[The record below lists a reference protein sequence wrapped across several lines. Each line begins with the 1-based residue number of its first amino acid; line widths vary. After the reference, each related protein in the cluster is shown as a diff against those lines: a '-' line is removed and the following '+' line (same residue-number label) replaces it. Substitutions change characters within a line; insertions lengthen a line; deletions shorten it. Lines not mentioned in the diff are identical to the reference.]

1 MLGRLALLAFEKNT
15 LTSKSSGKFLCERA
29 VRVDTGL
36 ASKLAVLPVTQEGL
50 FDAVLEAETQ
60 LWRLGSTPSQ
70 AQSLA
75 EPAGCRCRKQRAR
88 GERQTL
94 CPLTLSPAR
103 RLPAEGLGCS
113 LCDVVQSSL
122 RPRGSSYVP
131 GGRGRRAGGAAEA
144 FQGLGCFT
152 STRRDSSLG
161 KKSS

>member
-1 MLGRLALLAFEKNT
+1 MLAFEKNT

-75 EPAGCRCRKQRAR
+75 GTQQSPRVADAESREPEGKGRPSVLSLLRLLAVFRRKAWAV
-88 GERQTL
+88 
-94 CPLTLSPAR
+94 LSA
-103 RLPAEGLGCS
+103 
-113 LCDVVQSSL
+113 
-122 RPRGSSYVP
+122 
-131 GGRGRRAGGAAEA
+131 
-144 FQGLGCFT
+144 T
-152 STRRDSSLG
+152 
-161 KKSS
+161 